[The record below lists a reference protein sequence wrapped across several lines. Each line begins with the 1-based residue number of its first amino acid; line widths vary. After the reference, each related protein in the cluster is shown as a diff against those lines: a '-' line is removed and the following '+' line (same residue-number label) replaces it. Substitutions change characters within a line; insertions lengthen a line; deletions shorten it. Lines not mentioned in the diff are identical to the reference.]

1 MASRDMRSGI
11 LLTVLASLIWGT
23 SFPGIEWGLA
33 HVGNDIF
40 FLWLRFLI
48 ASAVTL
54 SIVLYIKKFSFS
66 VFKEPIIWI
75 IGGLNTLGFVLQYVG
90 QTFTNASK
98 TSLLVDINVVAVA
111 IVSYFA
117 FSERLNRKQ
126 LGGVMLGT
134 FGVGL
139 VAYSSATTEEGLSF
153 KTGELLGDMLVYI
166 AGWSWAFFIVVSKKT
181 LSRHSAV
188 EISSGAITVCMLLLI
203 PAVMYLSMTGAD
215 FSIDPTGWVA
225 AAYLGVLCTSAAIL
239 LWAMGLEGV
248 SATASATIMLIEVVT
263 ALAIS
268 FSMLGETLSDAAII
282 GAVCVL
288 AAIYLVASRPEEKTA
303 VKPT

>member
-1 MASRDMRSGI
+1 MRSGV

-23 SFPGIEWGLA
+23 SFPGIEWGLD
-33 HVGNDIF
+33 HSGNDIF
-40 FLWLRFLI
+40 SLWLRFLV
-48 ASAVTL
+48 ATAVTL
-54 SIVLYIKKFSFS
+54 TIVLYLKKFTFS
-66 VFKEPIIWI
+66 VLREPIIWI
-75 IGGLNTLGFVLQYVG
+75 IGALNTVGFILQYVG
-90 QTFTNASK
+90 QTYTNASK

-111 IVSYFA
+111 IISYFV

-126 LGGVMLGT
+126 LGGVMLGM
-134 FGVGL
+134 FGVVL
-139 VAYSSATTEEGLSF
+139 VAYSSATAEEGLSF
-153 KTGELLGDMLVYI
+153 KTGEFLGDMLVYI

-181 LSRHSAV
+181 LARHSPI

-203 PAVMYLSMTGAD
+203 PAVMCVSLTGAD
-215 FSIDPTGWVA
+215 LSIDPTGWLA
-225 AAYLGVLCTSAAIL
+225 ALYLGVFCTSIAIL

-268 FSMLGETLSDAAII
+268 FTFLHETLSDTAII

-288 AAIYLVASRPEEKTA
+288 AAIYLVASRPEEQAA